1 MHAAGIGASSE
12 EKLQYNSSMSEE
24 DFCLWLRS
32 RGISEKDCKVLCG
45 KLLLLRTM

>member
-1 MHAAGIGASSE
+1 MHIAGTGASSDE
-12 EKLQYNSSMSEE
+12 QLQYNSSMPEE

-45 KLLLLRTM
+45 KLATIVTM